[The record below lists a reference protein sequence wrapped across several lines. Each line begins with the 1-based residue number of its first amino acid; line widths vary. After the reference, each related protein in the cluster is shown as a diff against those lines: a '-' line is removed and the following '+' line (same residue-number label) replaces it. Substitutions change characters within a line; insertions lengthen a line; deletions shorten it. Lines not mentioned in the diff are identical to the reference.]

1 MSDKPEKLIT
11 EDGLRLDGRRADE
24 IRPMKI
30 EIGVLSRAD
39 GSCYLEWGRNKILV
53 GVFGPR
59 EAHPRRTQRADNAVV
74 RYKYNMA
81 SFSVEDRA
89 RPGPSRRSIEISKV
103 SREAFEPVIMTELFP
118 KTAIDIFV
126 EVLQADAGTRTAAIN
141 ASSIALADAGIPMRG
156 LITSCA
162 FGKVDGQIVLDLNKE
177 EDNYGEADFP
187 VAMTQDGEITLLQ
200 MDGHLTPEEIRK
212 GLELVKKGCRE
223 ILQIQQAALRK
234 KFETLVEEPAEGA
247 AGAADTGSEAVEAE
261 TSSGFVSEAA
271 AVEEVTEKVE
281 ELEKEISEE
290 ISTSE
295 ICPSE
300 EVLESEELEEIIEE
314 AETIPDEEALEE
326 VIEAELEEE
335 AQEEAFEDETEF
347 EASFE
352 ASFEEVCE
360 PEEFEELEAE
370 ETVSGEEE
378 TELEPEEYTEEEVQF
393 EEEGVL
399 EEITAEA
406 FKSELGFECETE
418 SGEEFPAEESV
429 ETEEIAEAEE
439 TEAAEQE
446 TEGTVEAEEAE
457 EEAEETVEA
466 EEEPEEEKAKGPWK
480 VVKDPSEA
488 GSRGENN
495 E

>member
-11 EDGLRLDGRRADE
+11 DDGLRLDGRRADE

-59 EAHPRRTQRADNAVV
+59 EAHPRRMQRADAAVI

-103 SREAFEPVIMTELFP
+103 SREAFEPVIMAELFP

-141 ASSIALADAGIPMRG
+141 ASSIALADAGIPMKG

-187 VAMTQDGEITLLQ
+187 VAMTQDGEITLMQ
-200 MDGHLTPEEIRK
+200 MDGHLTAEEIKKGFELVRK
-212 GLELVKKGCRE
+212 GCKE
-223 ILQIQQAALRK
+223 ILEIQQAVLRK
-234 KFETLVEEPAEGA
+234 KFETPIEETATEENA
-247 AGAADTGSEAVEAE
+247 TEEISDIESKVIEAE
-261 TSSGFVSEAA
+261 ASLEYASEAA
-271 AVEEVTEKVE
+271 VIEESLEESE
-281 ELEKEISEE
+281 ELEEEQLSEE
-290 ISTSE
+290 TSKVHAV
-295 ICPSE
+295 IE
-300 EVLESEELEEIIEE
+300 ESLEESEELEEIIKE
-314 AETIPDEEALEE
+314 AEAVVKEEALEE
-326 VIEAELEEE
+326 LVEAEIEEEALEEALEEE
-335 AQEEAFEDETEF
+335 AEF

-352 ASFEEVCE
+352 AAPEIEEFELGREETTFCEAEEMKFESEEFVEEETQLEEVASEEMISEKVISEETFESEPELESEAKSRKEILAEEAVEVEEEVEKE
-360 PEEFEELEAE
+360 PEEV
-370 ETVSGEEE
+370 T
-378 TELEPEEYTEEEVQF
+378 
-393 EEEGVL
+393 L
-399 EEITAEA
+399 EE
-406 FKSELGFECETE
+406 KSR
-418 SGEEFPAEESV
+418 
-429 ETEEIAEAEE
+429 
-439 TEAAEQE
+439 
-446 TEGTVEAEEAE
+446 
-457 EEAEETVEA
+457 
-466 EEEPEEEKAKGPWK
+466 GPWK
-480 VVKDPSEA
+480 VVKDPSES
-488 GSRGENN
+488 GSRGEND